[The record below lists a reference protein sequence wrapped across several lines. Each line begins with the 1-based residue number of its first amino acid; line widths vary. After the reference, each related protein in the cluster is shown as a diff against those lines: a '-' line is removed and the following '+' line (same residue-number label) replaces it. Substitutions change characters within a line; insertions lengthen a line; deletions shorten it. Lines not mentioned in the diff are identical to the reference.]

1 MDKIFSTRIDERI
14 IYRISVLSRNLR
26 LSKKAIIENAIR
38 LYAEKNKDDTNIL
51 DQTFGV
57 WKRKDTPEKLT
68 EKSRKTFRDSM
79 MRYQK

>member
-1 MDKIFSTRIDERI
+1 MI
-14 IYRISVLSRNLR
+14 SRNLR
-26 LSKKAIIENAIR
+26 LSKKEIIENEIR
-38 LYAEKNKDDTNIL
+38 MYAEKNEDKDDTNIL

-68 EKSRKTFRDSM
+68 EESRKTFRDSM